1 MPHAKTLLLA
11 QVLSA
16 ACWLGVGLSSAAQAD
31 EARKVIGVL
40 TPAAQPTLRDK
51 IFLQGMRELGW
62 IEGKNLEMRYARDA
76 NDARRLKALAEGLVK
91 RKVDLILAQSTP
103 AVAAAK
109 AATHSIPIVSI
120 SADPVS
126 NRFVASLA
134 KPGGNITGISM
145 MMPQLAG
152 KRLELLRELQPS
164 LSRVGFL
171 GYAPDPSHKLF
182 AHEAEEA
189 GKHIAIEVRRYIVP
203 DLEHFDEAF
212 AQMKKDRIDA
222 LIVQP
227 LFVNQLNA
235 GPAVVRLATAAG
247 LLTISDGDGFAEAGG
262 LLFYG
267 PDPVAIY
274 RRLAVYVDRVL
285 KGARPAEMPMEQP
298 ETFLLR
304 INLATA
310 QKLGI
315 RVPQTV
321 LLRAD
326 RVIE

>member
-1 MPHAKTLLLA
+1 MPAGTWLLVCGLGAAATVTA
-11 QVLSA
+11 QSTD
-16 ACWLGVGLSSAAQAD
+16 ST
-31 EARKVIGVL
+31 KVIGVL
-40 TPAAQPTLRDK
+40 TPAAQATLRDK
-51 IFLQGMRELGW
+51 VFVQGLRELGW
-62 IEGKNLEMRYARDA
+62 IEGKNLRLEYARDA
-76 NDARRLKALAEGLVK
+76 NGARRLKLLADGLAK
-91 RKVDLILAQSTP
+91 RKVDLIFAQSTP

-109 AATHSIPIVSI
+109 AATTTIPILSI
-120 SADPVS
+120 SADPLA

-152 KRLELLRELQPS
+152 KRLELLRELLPS

-171 GYAPDPSHKLF
+171 GYGPDQSHKLF
-182 AHEAEEA
+182 AQEAEEA
-189 GKHIAIEVRRYIVP
+189 GKRIAIEVRRYIVP
-203 DLEHFDEAF
+203 DLDGLADAF
-212 AQMKKDRIDA
+212 AQMKKDQVDA

-235 GPAVVRLATAAG
+235 GPAIVRLAASSR
-247 LLTISDGDGFAEAGG
+247 LPTISDGEGFAEAGG

-267 PDPVAIY
+267 PDPVAVY
-274 RRLAVYVDRVL
+274 KRLAVYADRVL
-285 KGARPAEMPMEQP
+285 RGAKPADMPMEQP

-304 INLATA
+304 LNLGTA

-315 RVPQTV
+315 HVPQTI

>member
-1 MPHAKTLLLA
+1 MPHAKKWLLFCA
-11 QVLSA
+11 
-16 ACWLGVGLSSAAQAD
+16 LGVAVNVAAQPA
-31 EARKVIGVL
+31 ESTKVVGIL
-40 TPAAQPTLRDK
+40 TPAGQATLRDK
-51 IFLQGMRELGW
+51 IFLEGLRELGW
-62 IEGKNLEMRYARDA
+62 IEGKNLHIEYARDA
-76 NDARRLKALAEGLVK
+76 NGAKRLKTLADGLVK
-91 RKVDLILAQSTP
+91 RKVDLIIAQSTP

-109 AATHSIPIVSI
+109 AATVSIPIVSI
-120 SADPVS
+120 SADPQA

-152 KRLELLRELQPS
+152 KRLELLRELLPK

-171 GYAPDPSHKLF
+171 GYGPDQSHKLF

-189 GKHIAIEVRRYIVP
+189 GKRIGIDVRRYIVA
-203 DLEHFDEAF
+203 DVDGLADAF
-212 AQMKKDRIDA
+212 AQMKKDQVDA

-227 LFVNQLNA
+227 LFINQLNA
-235 GPAVVRLATAAG
+235 GPAIVSLATASR
-247 LLTISDGDGFAEAGG
+247 LPTTSDGERFAEAGG

-267 PDPVAIY
+267 PDPTAIY
-274 RRLAVYVDRVL
+274 KRLAVYADRVL
-285 KGARPAEMPMEQP
+285 RGAKPADMPMEQP

-304 INLATA
+304 INLGTA

-315 RVPQTV
+315 HVPQTI

>member
-1 MPHAKTLLLA
+1 MPHAGTWLVVCALG
-11 QVLSA
+11 A
-16 ACWLGVGLSSAAQAD
+16 APFTVDAQATD
-31 EARKVIGVL
+31 ATKVVGIL
-40 TPAAQPTLRDK
+40 TPAAQATLRDK
-51 IFLQGMRELGW
+51 IFLQGLRELGW
-62 IEGKNLEMRYARDA
+62 IEGKNLQVQYARDA
-76 NDARRLKALAEGLVK
+76 NGAKRLRTLADGLVR
-91 RKVDLILAQSTP
+91 RKVDLIVAQSTP

-109 AATHSIPIVSI
+109 AATASIPIVSI
-120 SADPVS
+120 SADPLA

-134 KPGGNITGISM
+134 KPGGNVTGISM

-152 KRLELLRELQPS
+152 KRLELLRELLPK

-171 GYAPDPSHKLF
+171 GYAADPSHKLF

-189 GKHIAIEVRRYIVP
+189 GKRIAIEVRRYIVP
-203 DLEHFDEAF
+203 DLDGLAEAF
-212 AQMKKDRIDA
+212 GQMKKDEVDA

-227 LFVNQLNA
+227 LFINQLNA
-235 GPAVVRLATAAG
+235 GPAIVRLATSSR
-247 LLTISDGDGFAEAGG
+247 LPTTSDGEAFAEAGG

-267 PDPVAIY
+267 PDPAAIY
-274 RRLAVYVDRVL
+274 KRLAVYADRVL
-285 KGARPAEMPMEQP
+285 RGAKPADMPMEQP

-315 RVPQTV
+315 RVPQTI